1 MPVIET
7 SWLEEVALHGTK
19 RKNVSQSGRMAIYQ
33 NISDYLMSSNRRSL
47 NKLVSGPRHHSFLTE
62 YFRVYGPEADDILLA
77 SPLGTRK
84 VCFSYALEK
93 QDAQNFSPNCIVI
106 GKITSHGTLE
116 ASLQRDLPV
125 STARHSRLSLSVKW
139 EALPFMSWDSQFSLY
154 ITTHHTP
161 EGHSSAMTHDHP
173 LWWDTQGQR
182 SMALSGICQ
191 PP

>member
-7 SWLEEVALHGTK
+7 SWLEEVALHGTE
-19 RKNVSQSGRMAIYQ
+19 RKKVSLSGRMAIYQ

-125 STARHSRLSLSVKW
+125 STARHSRLSLSVK
-139 EALPFMSWDSQFSLY
+139 
-154 ITTHHTP
+154 
-161 EGHSSAMTHDHP
+161 
-173 LWWDTQGQR
+173 
-182 SMALSGICQ
+182 
-191 PP
+191 